1 MDIYT
6 VITASYD
13 SVGNQNLLNKDVVPL
28 TEKNLF
34 DIPENIVVFENTGF
48 GKIVRYRYHLNE

>member
-1 MDIYT
+1 
-6 VITASYD
+6 
-13 SVGNQNLLNKDVVPL
+13 VGNQNLLNKDVVPL